1 MKSLNTTH
9 KNIHYSFDLFERSQ
23 TILVTKNNKLTYKI
37 NSDGFCNCP
46 GNVYHHRCWH
56 VTMIPLLLKQ
66 PSSIDPWA
74 EFAEEAQ
81 EMMNER
87 NIRR

>member
-1 MKSLNTTH
+1 
-9 KNIHYSFDLFERSQ
+9 
-23 TILVTKNNKLTYKI
+23 
-37 NSDGFCNCP
+37 
-46 GNVYHHRCWH
+46 
-56 VTMIPLLLKQ
+56 MIPLLLKQ